1 MGRVSSMNFIEN
13 IVMFTGMLILAL
25 FGGIFTLLSMA
36 ILALAY
42 IAITPYLIVEALC
55 RRVKNETK

>member
-1 MGRVSSMNFIEN
+1 MKTFTENTFMFIG
-13 IVMFTGMLILAL
+13 VFILAV

-42 IAITPYLIVEALC
+42 VALTPYLIVEALC
-55 RRVKNETK
+55 RRTKK